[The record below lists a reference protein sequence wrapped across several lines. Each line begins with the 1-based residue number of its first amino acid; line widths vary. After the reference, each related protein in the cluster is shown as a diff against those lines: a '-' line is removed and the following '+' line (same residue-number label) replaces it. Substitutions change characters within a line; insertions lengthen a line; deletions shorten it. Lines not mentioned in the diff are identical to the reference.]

1 MNRQAD
7 NDQTCR
13 TRQRYKSTLF
23 RQWGYKTNSSVVQ
36 VIINYPIT
44 FCVECF
50 SGSVNY
56 LNVDGE
62 GEIGISSLNKGS
74 MTAEIDGGKTGS
86 KDIRWIAIGY

>member
-1 MNRQAD
+1 MN
-7 NDQTCR
+7 
-13 TRQRYKSTLF
+13 KLF
-23 RQWGYKTNSSVVQ
+23 KIQWGYKTNSSTIH

-56 LNVDGE
+56 VDAAGD
-62 GEIGISSLNKGS
+62 GEIGIYSLNKGS

-86 KDIRWIAIGY
+86 RDIHWIAIGY